1 LLYHQESNVAATAT
15 AGSKLKFAYVAKNT
29 EGREVKG
36 FIEADNEVDATGRL
50 RQQQL
55 AVVKLDKVGGAV
67 KPGGGMFSSAP
78 RRAKTAELALFTRQ
92 LATMISAGIPLL
104 EGIEILAEQTKTES
118 KGFGLG
124 LQETADLVRG
134 GTELS
139 EAMNAFPKIFPAI
152 YVNMVK
158 AGEASGQLDIILNRL
173 ADFMEAT
180 ESLKREIKSAMTY
193 PVISLV
199 MILSITAYL
208 LIGVVPKFEKMFK
221 SLGAELPAVTQYV
234 LGASNW
240 LTSNFLIVV
249 GLIVGVAIAYMVFV
263 RTPNGRRIKDTV
275 FLKLPVFGPL
285 FQKVAI
291 SRFSRTFATLL
302 SSGVP
307 ILGALE
313 IVATTSGNAVLEDTL
328 LETRETV
335 RRGESLSSHLM
346 TSWIFPPMVVK
357 MIGIGERSGALEQL
371 LSKISD
377 FYDEQVHATVKSL
390 TSLIEPF
397 MLAIMGTVVGTIV
410 IAIFYPILELQKK
423 LS

>member
-1 LLYHQESNVAATAT
+1 M
-15 AGSKLKFAYVAKNT
+15 KFQYIAKNN
-29 EGREVKG
+29 EGRELKG
-36 FIEADNEVDATGRL
+36 FIEGESEADVTGRL
-50 RQQQL
+50 RQQGL
-55 AVVKLDKVGGAV
+55 SVVKLNAGAAVAVGGGL
-67 KPGGGMFSSAP
+67 GGGSRKAN
-78 RRAKTAELALFTRQ
+78 TAELALFTRQ

-104 EGIEILAEQTKTES
+104 EAFEILAEQTKEMN

-124 LQETADLVRG
+124 LQECADLVRG

-139 EAMNAFPKIFPAI
+139 EAMNHFPKIFPDI

-158 AGEASGQLDIILNRL
+158 AGEASGQLDVILNRL

-180 ESLKREIKSAMTY
+180 EALKREIKSAMTY
-193 PVISLV
+193 PIISLV
-199 MILSITAYL
+199 MILSITGYL
-208 LIGVVPKFEKMFK
+208 LVGVVPKFKKMFD
-221 SLGAELPAVTQYV
+221 SLHAELPTITKVVMGASRWLQDNFWFV
-234 LGASNW
+234 LGG
-240 LTSNFLIVV
+240 IVV
-249 GLIVGVAIAYMVFV
+249 AIIGYTIFV
-263 RTPNGRRIKDTV
+263 KTPAGKRIKDTF
-275 FLKLPVFGPL
+275 FLKVPVFGPL

-313 IVATTSGNAVLEDTL
+313 IVATTSGNSVLEDTL

-335 RRGESLSSHLM
+335 RRGESLSSHLA
-346 TSWIFPPMVVK
+346 TAWIFPPMVTK

-371 LSKISD
+371 LTKISE
-377 FYDEQVHATVKSL
+377 FYDAQVHATVKSL

-397 MLAIMGTVVGTIV
+397 MLLIMGTVVGVIV
-410 IAIFYPILELQKK
+410 LAIFYPILELQKT